1 MKSTGE
7 GVFEK
12 FEIINGPFVIKPETS
27 AIKYPIRVVEFYD
40 VKYSNFV

>member
-12 FEIINGPFVIKPETS
+12 FEIINGSFVIKPETS
-27 AIKYPIRVVEFYD
+27 AIKYPIRVEFYD
-40 VKYSNFV
+40 VKYSYFV